1 MSLWING
8 EWRPGRGP
16 GFSKQDP
23 VNLKVVWQGE
33 AADAG
38 QVAEAVAAAR
48 QAFPSWARLPFAAR
62 QAIVEKFAALLEA
75 SKAELTAVI
84 GAETGKPRWEAAGE
98 VTAMINKVAIS
109 VKAYHVRTG
118 EQHSDLPDGAAT
130 LRHRP
135 HGVLAVFGPYNFPG
149 HLPNGHIV
157 PALLAGNTVV
167 FKPSELTPRSG
178 EAVVKLWQQAGLPA
192 GVLNLVQGGRET
204 GEALSGQADIDGLLF
219 TGSSTTGFH
228 LHRQLAGQPQK
239 ILALEMGG
247 NNPLIVDDPR
257 DVDAAVHLTIQSAFI
272 TAGQRCT
279 CARRLLV
286 RRGEAGD
293 AFLSRLVTVSQRL
306 IPAAWDAEP
315 QPFLGGL
322 ISEQAAQKVHQAWLQ
337 RVAAGAVTLLE
348 PRLLQAG
355 TSLLTPGIVDMS
367 DVANVEDEEVFGPLL
382 GVWRYDTFE
391 EAIALANATRFG
403 LSCGLISPE
412 REKFDRLL
420 LEARAGIV
428 NWNKPLTGAA
438 STAPFGGTGASG
450 NHRPGAP
457 GLTHHYAG
465 LSFGNEASTRH
476 RYRVSNPQLAAKQGL
491 KKMKALADAGYPQA
505 VIPPQ
510 ERPNVPLLRQLG
522 FSGSDEQVVA
532 RVAQQEPDLLSAVS
546 SASAMW
552 VANAATVC
560 PSADSLDGLVHLTV
574 ANLQDKFHRASEAPT
589 TEALLQAIFPDR
601 TRFAIHPA
609 LPASAWFGDEGA
621 ANHNRLGGEYGAPP
635 RRYPARQTLEA
646 SQAVARLNQVNHRQ
660 LIFARQHP
668 AAIDTGVFHNDV
680 IAVSNRQV
688 LFCHEQAFA
697 DQTALLQQLAQR
709 VPGFTPLVV
718 PASRVSVAEAVATYL
733 FNSQL
738 LSRADGSMALI
749 LPQEAQEHAGVWE
762 YLNELLAGDNPIADL
777 RVFDL
782 RESMANGGGP
792 ACLRL
797 RVVLTAE
804 EYQAVNPHVL
814 MNDTLFAT
822 LNDWVDRYY
831 RDRLTQADLAD
842 PQLLREGRDALDRL
856 TKILQL
862 GSVYPFQQ

>member
-1 MSLWING
+1 MTAR
-8 EWRPGRGP
+8 E
-16 GFSKQDP
+16 
-23 VNLKVVWQGE
+23 VN
-33 AADAG
+33 
-38 QVAEAVAAAR
+38 
-48 QAFPSWARLPFAAR
+48 F
-62 QAIVEKFAALLEA
+62 
-75 SKAELTAVI
+75 
-84 GAETGKPRWEAAGE
+84 
-98 VTAMINKVAIS
+98 
-109 VKAYHVRTG
+109 
-118 EQHSDLPDGAAT
+118 
-130 LRHRP
+130 
-135 HGVLAVFGPYNFPG
+135 
-149 HLPNGHIV
+149 
-157 PALLAGNTVV
+157 
-167 FKPSELTPRSG
+167 
-178 EAVVKLWQQAGLPA
+178 
-192 GVLNLVQGGRET
+192 
-204 GEALSGQADIDGLLF
+204 DGL
-219 TGSSTTGFH
+219 
-228 LHRQLAGQPQK
+228 
-239 ILALEMGG
+239 
-247 NNPLIVDDPR
+247 
-257 DVDAAVHLTIQSAFI
+257 
-272 TAGQRCT
+272 
-279 CARRLLV
+279 
-286 RRGEAGD
+286 
-293 AFLSRLVTVSQRL
+293 
-306 IPAAWDAEP
+306 
-315 QPFLGGL
+315 
-322 ISEQAAQKVHQAWLQ
+322 
-337 RVAAGAVTLLE
+337 
-348 PRLLQAG
+348 
-355 TSLLTPGIVDMS
+355 
-367 DVANVEDEEVFGPLL
+367 
-382 GVWRYDTFE
+382 
-391 EAIALANATRFG
+391 
-403 LSCGLISPE
+403 
-412 REKFDRLL
+412 
-420 LEARAGIV
+420 
-428 NWNKPLTGAA
+428 
-438 STAPFGGTGASG
+438 
-450 NHRPGAP
+450 P

-505 VIPPQ
+505 VIPPH

-522 FSGSDEQVVA
+522 FSGGDEQVVA
-532 RVAQQEPDLLSAVS
+532 RAAQQDPDLLSAVS

-621 ANHNRLGGEYGAPP
+621 ANHNRLGGEYGAPGVQLFVYGRRRGSEEAP

-646 SQAVARLNQVNHRQ
+646 SQAVARLNQVNPRQ

-718 PASRVSVAEAVATYL
+718 PASRVTVAEAVATYL

-749 LPQEAQEHAGVWE
+749 LPHEAQEHAGVWE

-856 TKILQL
+856 TQILQL